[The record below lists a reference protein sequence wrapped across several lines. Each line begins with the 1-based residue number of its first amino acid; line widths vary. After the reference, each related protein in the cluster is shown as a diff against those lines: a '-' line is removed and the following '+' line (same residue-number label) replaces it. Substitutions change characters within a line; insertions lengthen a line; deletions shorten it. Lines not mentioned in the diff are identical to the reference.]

1 MSIQFNGAE
10 IGSVYC
16 GENSIGEIY
25 HGGELIYSSGVKL
38 TINTT
43 PADAVVSFDVGKISG
58 YQTKVKKGTVVNYTI
73 SKDGYY
79 SVSGSL
85 TVTKNKVIDIVL
97 EQIYYNDGQTI
108 YESASGGDLTTLNLK
123 TSGRYQV
130 ICIGGGGGASEWVS
144 GSGRIHCRSSGGS
157 GSGFDCIFQLIKGD
171 YVVNVGGGGAGK
183 YFPGAGSLP
192 GKVDDGGNSRFGDSY
207 AYGGGGATTAYGPV
221 LIGGAAGAVPT
232 LTYTVISSTL
242 NRAGNA
248 GVTANNSTNLS
259 GGASIYGYYG
269 KGGDAVGNAS
279 VVNGNAGYVKV
290 IFLGR

>member
-25 HGGELIYSSGVKL
+25 HGGELIYSSGAKL

-58 YQTKVKKGTVVNYTI
+58 YQTKVKKGTVVNYTV

-85 TVTKNKVIDIVL
+85 TVTENKVIDIVL

-108 YESASGGDLTTLNLK
+108 YESASGGASTTLNLK

-130 ICIGGGGGASEWVS
+130 ICIGGGGGASEKYSKHFMVS
-144 GSGRIHCRSSGGS
+144 HQSASGGS
-157 GSGFDCIFQLIKGD
+157 GSGFDCIFQLVKGD
-171 YVVNVGGGGAGK
+171 YAVQVGNGGTGK
-183 YFPGAGSLP
+183 LGMTPQ

-207 AYGGGGATTAYGPV
+207 AYGGIGGYINPNNQTILTAGAGGAT
-221 LIGGAAGAVPT
+221 PT
-232 LTYTVISSTL
+232 LTYTVISFTL
-242 NRAGNA
+242 NRAGNS
-248 GVTANNSTNLS
+248 GNTASSGNIS
-259 GGASIYGYYG
+259 GGASIYGSYG
-269 KGGDAVGNAS
+269 KGGDCQNNAS
-279 VVNGNAGYVKV
+279 VINGTAGYVKV